1 VQLVGDEALEK
12 FLPRRAGIVEVTTN
26 DGKTVTE
33 RVDDVRGTAE
43 NPMSRDEVIAKARD
57 LVVPVL
63 GAAAFDKLVAR
74 VFDLERL
81 RSVRELRPLIQK
93 A

>member
-1 VQLVGDEALEK
+1 M
-12 FLPRRAGIVEVTTN
+12 T
-26 DGKTVTE
+26 DGTKVTE

-43 NPMSRDEVIAKARD
+43 NPMPREEVIAKARD
-57 LVVPVL
+57 LIVPVL
-63 GAAAFDKLVAR
+63 GPQPFDSLVAR